1 MADEIV
7 ETIEEEPI
15 VIEAEKEVI
24 QIAPSEVK
32 EILESVKINVD
43 EQPKEKAKRGR
54 KVETVIVDKSLNEE
68 DPEIT
73 KKLYEEFSSF
83 MEQKVDILP
92 DLGIKQTIST
102 GIDVVDAVL
111 GGGFA
116 VGSLNIVVGQPGSGK
131 TMLAIQALGQGQKQ
145 FKGNLLGSFLDSE
158 EATTSIRLSNL
169 GVKNPVIKPYT
180 DITVEKV
187 FKFLEGLC
195 LFKEQKGIITPSV
208 VVWDSI
214 ANTLSQKE
222 REAEDVNQVIGYKA
236 RMLSIL
242 IPKYVAKL
250 AHYNICLI
258 AVNQLRDVIQMGPFS
273 APRDLKFMSSQ
284 KDMPGGNILKFNA
297 FQLAEMKVKSVITRE
312 KHGFDGVLVTLKCVK
327 NKLFVPN
334 VEVELIGSFTS
345 GFSNFWTNYNLLV
358 KAKRLEA
365 GAWNW
370 LTAYPEKKFRT
381 VSAEDLYKEDKEF
394 ARIFDI
400 QVKEAIALEILTKND
415 INL

>member
-1 MADEIV
+1 MVDEII
-7 ETIEEEPI
+7 ETTEATEI
-15 VIEAEKEVI
+15 VTEKEVF
-24 QIAPSEVK
+24 QIEPGEVK
-32 EILESVKINVD
+32 EILESVKLNGEEKV
-43 EQPKEKAKRGR
+43 KEKQKRTR
-54 KVETVIVDKSLNEE
+54 KVETVIVDKTLQE
-68 DPEIT
+68 DPDVT

-83 MEQKVDILP
+83 LEQKADILP

-102 GIDVVDAVL
+102 GVDVADAIL

-116 VGSLNIVVGQPGSGK
+116 VGSLNIIVGQPGSGK
-131 TMLAIQALGQGQKQ
+131 TMLAIQTLGQAQKQ
-145 FKGNLLGSFLDSE
+145 FLGNLIGAFLDSE
-158 EATTSIRLSNL
+158 EATTSIRLANL

-187 FKFLEGLC
+187 FRFLEGLC
-195 LFKEQKGIITPSV
+195 LFKEQKGLIIPSV

-222 REAEDVNQVIGYKA
+222 READDVNQVIGYKA

-250 AHYNICLI
+250 AHYNICLL

-273 APRDLKFMSSQ
+273 APRDLKFMSST

-297 FQLAEMKVKSVITRE
+297 FQLVEMKVKSVITKE
-312 KHGFDGVLVTLKCVK
+312 KHGFDGVKVTLKCVK

-358 KAKRLEA
+358 NSKRLET
-365 GAWNW
+365 GTWNY
-370 LTAYPEKKFRT
+370 LVALSDKKFRT
-381 VSAEDLYKEDKEF
+381 VAAEKLYKEDKDF
-394 ARIFDI
+394 AMVFDQ
-400 QVKEAIALEILTKND
+400 QVKEAIALEILAKND
-415 INL
+415 VNL